1 MNKHWISIHIFY
13 SSNANPLIVD
23 CLAPLIDLLR
33 KRGLI
38 RRYFFIKYW
47 MEGPHVRLRLL
58 LAEGVEEEEVKRVIE
73 PVIAEYLQRRPALYD
88 LDSEQFRAF
97 HKDMFIAE
105 YGKEIWVEK
114 YGEDGEMPLRA
125 NNSFHYI
132 EYEPEYL
139 RYGGVE
145 GVELAEWHFEKSS
158 DIVIRL
164 LRDTNVP
171 VRTIMLGLST
181 QLSLPLCFGFLEDD
195 QRVIDFLINYLK
207 YWQETFHKESL
218 NLHADFD
225 KKYDKMAVE
234 LQRRIAEVRRYIVD
248 NTPGS
253 LTVIEREWAA
263 HIRELRARI
272 DALVLEEK
280 LIFQGKGEDGEAI
293 GPITRLDYAY
303 YQVLLSGY
311 IHMTNNR
318 LGVSIL
324 DEIYLSY
331 ILKRTLEERILHA
344 TVQEVLV

>member
-33 KRGLI
+33 AQGLI
-38 RRYFFIKYW
+38 QRYFFIKYW

-58 LAEGVEEEEVKRVIE
+58 PAEGVEEEAVKRVVE
-73 PVIAEYLQRRPALYD
+73 PVVAEYLQRRPALYD
-88 LDSEQFRAF
+88 LDSEQFRSF

-105 YGKEIWVEK
+105 YGQEIWVEK
-114 YGEDGEMPLRA
+114 YGENGEMPLRA

-132 EYEPEYL
+132 TYEPEYL

-195 QRVIDFLINYLK
+195 QRVVDFLINYLK

-218 NLHADFD
+218 KLHGDFD
-225 KKYDKMAVE
+225 KKYDKMALE
-234 LQRRIAEVRRYIVD
+234 IQRRITDVRNYIVD
-248 NTPGS
+248 DTPGS
-253 LTVIEREWAA
+253 LTAVEREWAA

-272 DALVLEEK
+272 DALVSVGK
-280 LIFQGKGEDGEAI
+280 LIVQGMGADGEAI
-293 GPITRLDYAY
+293 GPITQLDYVY

-331 ILKRTLEERILHA
+331 ILKRALEERILHA
-344 TVQEVLV
+344 TGQGVIA